1 MARVAKKLTN
11 TGVSQA
17 KPKDKTYE
25 LSDGEGLIL
34 RIHTSGTKTWL
45 FKYHTPHIKKRTN
58 LTLGSYPEISL
69 ANARIKR
76 AAAKDL
82 LAKEIDPK
90 EHRNEIS
97 RLNEIAHNNT
107 LEHVASLWLNVKK
120 TQVSEDHAKDTL
132 RSLELHI
139 FPSLGRIPIHKI
151 NAVKTIETI
160 QPLAAKGSLETVKR
174 LCQRLNEIM
183 IHSVNTGLI
192 HHNPLAGISKAFK
205 APSKNNMP
213 SISPDQLPALMN
225 ALSKA
230 SIKLTTRFLIE
241 WQLHTMLRP
250 SEAAGTRWDEIDFV
264 NELWNIP
271 AERMKKKRPHTVPL
285 TKQTLDL
292 LEAIRPISG
301 KSEYVFTGDRSF
313 HKPMN
318 SSTANMALK
327 RMGYEGI
334 LVAHG
339 MRSIASTA
347 MNEEGFDPDVIEACL
362 AHVDKNEVRAAYNR
376 ADYIER
382 RKKVMCW
389 WSNYIEKAATG
400 NLSLATSKNGLSV
413 INGLKA

>member
-25 LSDGEGLIL
+25 LSDGGGLIL

-45 FKYHTPHIKKRTN
+45 FKYHTPHTKKRTN

-69 ANARIKR
+69 ANARIKCS
-76 AAAKDL
+76 AAKDL
-82 LAKEIDPK
+82 LAEEIDPK
-90 EHRNEIS
+90 EHRDEIS
-97 RLNEIAHNNT
+97 KLNEIAHNNT
-107 LEHVASLWLNVKK
+107 LEHVTSLWLNVKK
-120 TQVSEDHAKDTL
+120 TQVSEDHANDTL

-139 FPSLGRIPIHKI
+139 FPSLGKTPIHKI

-183 IHSVNTGLI
+183 IYAVNTGLI
-192 HHNPLAGISKAFK
+192 HHNTLAGISKAFK
-205 APSKNNMP
+205 TPDKNNMP
-213 SISPDQLPALMN
+213 SIPPDQLPILMR
-225 ALSKA
+225 AISRA

-241 WQLHTMLRP
+241 WQLHTMVRP
-250 SEAAGTRWDEIDFV
+250 NEAAGTRWNEIDLK
-264 NELWNIP
+264 NALWNIP
-271 AERMKKKRPHTVPL
+271 ADRMKKKKPHTVPL
-285 TKQTLDL
+285 TPQALGML
-292 LEAIRPISG
+292 NEIMPISG
-301 KSEYVFTGDRSF
+301 KSEFVFPSDRSF

-327 RMGYEGI
+327 RMGYHGV

-347 MNEEGFDPDVIEACL
+347 LNEQGFDPELIEACL
-362 AHVDKNEVRAAYNR
+362 AHADKNEVRAAYNR
-376 ADYIER
+376 TDYLER
-382 RKKVMCW
+382 RKKLMCW
-389 WSNYIEKAATG
+389 WSDHIEKATAG
-400 NLSLATSKNGLSV
+400 NLSLATSKKGLSV
-413 INGLKA
+413 VNG